1 MRREDGE
8 SGVGGVATVGR
19 KDSVGRDPVGEK
31 VMGIVIAVKVARRVL
46 CDSTVVCIM
55 LCTTKLSEACLVV
68 FGSVTKIT
76 LPKTFP
82 LAHAHTLA
90 RVLPE

>member
-8 SGVGGVATVGR
+8 SGVGGVATVGG

-46 CDSTVVCIM
+46 CDST
-55 LCTTKLSEACLVV
+55 
-68 FGSVTKIT
+68 
-76 LPKTFP
+76 
-82 LAHAHTLA
+82 
-90 RVLPE
+90 